1 MRKFIVAIALLL
13 GIVFIFTR
21 IAEVQAVAETL
32 QRGDL
37 RFILLAVGVEA
48 VWMFNVAAAY
58 QVIYRTMGLEEKLE
72 RLVLTATAANFVNV
86 VAPSGGM
93 GGVAVFIS
101 QARRR
106 GYSSAKVTMA
116 GVVFVLFEY
125 LGFLVIL
132 ALGLTVLFRRNHLT
146 IAEISAS
153 VILVCIALILGVLIY
168 LGMQSAEALGRAL
181 AWMARLVNK
190 MLQPFI
196 HKDYLSEQRAHEFAQ
211 DGSEGL
217 LALRKKPA
225 SLLLLAALGLS
236 SKLLML
242 LVLLLMF
249 LAFKVEF
256 SPGTL
261 IAGFSVGYLFWIVSP
276 TPAGI
281 GFVEGALTL
290 ALGSLNVPLGAATV
304 LAVSYRGIIFWL
316 PLLFGLIA
324 FRWLEKSGRDVK
336 TTVL

>member
-1 MRKFIVAIALLL
+1 L
-13 GIVFIFTR
+13 
-21 IAEVQAVAETL
+21 AEVQVVVETL
-32 QRGDL
+32 QRGDW
-37 RFILLAVGVEA
+37 RFILLAIGIEV
-48 VWMFNVAAAY
+48 VWMFNVAVSY
-58 QVIYRTMGLEEKLE
+58 QTIYRTMGLEEKLG
-72 RLVLTATAANFVNV
+72 RLVLMATAGYFVNI
-86 VAPSGGM
+86 VAPSAGV

-106 GYSSAKVTMA
+106 GYSPAKVTMA

-146 IAEISAS
+146 MVEISAS
-153 VILVCIALILGVLIY
+153 AILVSIALVMAILIY
-168 LGMQSAEALGRAL
+168 LGMHSADALGRAL

-190 MLQPFI
+190 LLRPFI
-196 HKDYLSEQRAHEFAQ
+196 HREYLSEQRAHVFAR

-217 LALRKKPA
+217 HDLRKKPT

-236 SKLLML
+236 SKLLTL

-261 IAGFSVGYLFWIVSP
+261 IAGFSIGYLFWIVSP

-290 ALGSLNVPLGAATV
+290 TLRTLNVPLAAAAV
-304 LAVSYRGIIFWL
+304 LALSYRGVIFWL
-316 PLLFGLIA
+316 PLLFGLVA
-324 FRWLEKSGRDVK
+324 FRWLEKSERDIK
-336 TTVL
+336 TPV

>member
-21 IAEVQAVAETL
+21 LAEVQAVAETL
-32 QRGDL
+32 QRGDW
-37 RFILLAVGVEA
+37 RFVLLAFGVE
-48 VWMFNVAAAY
+48 VIWMLNVAASYRAIY
-58 QVIYRTMGLEEKLE
+58 QTMGLEEKLE
-72 RLVLTATAANFVNV
+72 KLALMVVAANFVNV

-106 GYSSAKVTMA
+106 GYSAAKVTMA

-132 ALGLTVLFRRNHLT
+132 SLGLIVLFRRNNLNLPEL
-146 IAEISAS
+146 AASA
-153 VILVCIALILGVLIY
+153 ILVCIALVLFILIY
-168 LGMQSAEALGRAL
+168 LGMRSADALGQAL
-181 AWMARLVNK
+181 AWMARLVNRV
-190 MLQPFI
+190 LHPFL
-196 HKDYLSEQRAHEFAQ
+196 HRDYLSEHRAHEFAH
-211 DGSEGL
+211 DGAEGL
-217 LALRKKPA
+217 HALRRKPK

-242 LVLLLMF
+242 TVLLLMF

-261 IAGFSVGYLFWIVSP
+261 IAGFTVGYLFWIVSP

-281 GFVEGALTL
+281 GFVEGAMTL
-290 ALGSLNVPLGAATV
+290 ALSSLNVPLGAATV
-304 LAVSYRGIIFWL
+304 LALSYRGVVFWL
-316 PLLFGLIA
+316 PLVVGLFAL
-324 FRWLEKSGRDVK
+324 RWLERSEGNLKSAA
-336 TTVL
+336 

>member
-1 MRKFIVAIALLL
+1 MRKFVVAIALLL
-13 GIVFIFTR
+13 GVVFIFTR
-21 IAEVQAVAETL
+21 LAEVQAVTETL
-32 QRGDL
+32 QRGDW
-37 RFILLAVGVEA
+37 RFVLLAIGVEA
-48 VWMFNVAAAY
+48 VWMFNVAASY

-72 RLVLTATAANFVNV
+72 RLVLMATAAYFVNII
-86 VAPSGGM
+86 APSGGV

-106 GYSSAKVTMA
+106 GYSPAKVTMA
-116 GVVFVLFEY
+116 GVVFVFFEY

-132 ALGLTVLFRRNHLT
+132 TLGLIVLFRRNHLT
-146 IAEISAS
+146 IVEISAS
-153 VILVCIALILGVLIY
+153 AILVGIALVLATLIY
-168 LGMQSAEALGRAL
+168 LGMRSADALGRAL

-190 MLQPFI
+190 LLRPFI
-196 HKDYLSEQRAHEFAQ
+196 HREYLSEQRAHEFAQ

-217 LALRKKPA
+217 YALRKKPA

-236 SKLLML
+236 SKLLTL

-256 SPGTL
+256 TPGTL

-290 ALGSLNVPLGAATV
+290 ALRSLNVSLGEATV
-304 LAVSYRGIIFWL
+304 LALSYRGIIFWL
-316 PLLFGLIA
+316 PLLFGLLA
-324 FRWLEKSGRDVK
+324 FRWLEKSGTNIK
-336 TTVL
+336 ITI

>member
-1 MRKFIVAIALLL
+1 MRKFIVAVALLL

-21 IAEVQAVAETL
+21 LAEVQVVVETL
-32 QRGDL
+32 QRGDW
-37 RFILLAVGVEA
+37 RFILLAIGIEV
-48 VWMFNVAAAY
+48 VWMFNVAVSY
-58 QVIYRTMGLEEKLE
+58 QTIYRTMGLEEKLG
-72 RLVLTATAANFVNV
+72 RLVLMATAGYFVNI
-86 VAPSGGM
+86 VAPSAGV

-106 GYSSAKVTMA
+106 GYSPAKVTMA

-146 IAEISAS
+146 MVEISAS
-153 VILVCIALILGVLIY
+153 AILVSIALVMAILIY
-168 LGMQSAEALGRAL
+168 LGMHSADALGRAL

-190 MLQPFI
+190 LLRPFI
-196 HKDYLSEQRAHEFAQ
+196 HREYLSEQRAHVFAR

-217 LALRKKPA
+217 HDLRKKPT

-236 SKLLML
+236 SKLLTL

-261 IAGFSVGYLFWIVSP
+261 IAGFSIGYLFWIVSP

-290 ALGSLNVPLGAATV
+290 TLRTLNVPLAAAAV
-304 LAVSYRGIIFWL
+304 LALSYRGVIFWL
-316 PLLFGLIA
+316 PLLFGLVA
-324 FRWLEKSGRDVK
+324 FRWLEKSERDIK
-336 TTVL
+336 TPV

>member
-1 MRKFIVAIALLL
+1 
-13 GIVFIFTR
+13 
-21 IAEVQAVAETL
+21 
-32 QRGDL
+32 
-37 RFILLAVGVEA
+37 
-48 VWMFNVAAAY
+48 
-58 QVIYRTMGLEEKLE
+58 
-72 RLVLTATAANFVNV
+72 
-86 VAPSGGM
+86 
-93 GGVAVFIS
+93 
-101 QARRR
+101 
-106 GYSSAKVTMA
+106 MA

-146 IAEISAS
+146 MVEISAS
-153 VILVCIALILGVLIY
+153 AILVSIALVMAILIY
-168 LGMQSAEALGRAL
+168 LGMHSADALGRVL

-190 MLQPFI
+190 LLRPFI
-196 HKDYLSEQRAHEFAQ
+196 HREYLSEQRAHVFAR

-217 LALRKKPA
+217 HDLRKKPT

-236 SKLLML
+236 SKLLTL

-261 IAGFSVGYLFWIVSP
+261 IAGFSIGYLFWIVSP

-290 ALGSLNVPLGAATV
+290 ALRTLNVPLAAAAV
-304 LAVSYRGIIFWL
+304 LALSYRGVIFWL
-316 PLLFGLIA
+316 PLLFGLVA
-324 FRWLEKSGRDVK
+324 FRWLEKSERDIK
-336 TTVL
+336 TPV

>member
-1 MRKFIVAIALLL
+1 MRKFIVALALLL

-21 IAEVQAVAETL
+21 LAEVQAVAETL
-32 QRGDL
+32 QRGDW
-37 RFILLAVGVEA
+37 RFVLLAIGVE
-48 VWMFNVAAAY
+48 VIWMFNVAVSY
-58 QVIYRTMGLEEKLE
+58 QTIYRTMGLDEKLE
-72 RLVLTATAANFVNV
+72 RLVLMATAAYFVNI
-86 VAPSGGM
+86 VAPSGGV

-106 GYSSAKVTMA
+106 GYSPAKVTMA

-132 ALGLTVLFRRNHLT
+132 SLGLIVLFRRNHLT
-146 IAEISAS
+146 MVEISAS
-153 VILVCIALILGVLIY
+153 AILVSIALVMAILIF
-168 LGMQSAEALGRAL
+168 LGMRSADALGRAL
-181 AWMARLVNK
+181 AWMARLANK
-190 MLQPFI
+190 LLRPFI
-196 HKDYLSEQRAHEFAQ
+196 HREYLSEQRAHGFAR

-217 LALRKKPA
+217 HALRQKPT

-242 LVLLLMF
+242 IIFWLMF
-249 LAFKVEF
+249 LAFKVDF

-290 ALGSLNVPLGAATV
+290 ALRSLNVPLAAATI
-304 LAVSYRGIIFWL
+304 LALSYRGVIFWL
-316 PLLFGLIA
+316 PLLFGLVA
-324 FRWLEKSGRDVK
+324 FRWLEKSERDIK
-336 TTVL
+336 TPV

>member
-1 MRKFIVAIALLL
+1 
-13 GIVFIFTR
+13 
-21 IAEVQAVAETL
+21 
-32 QRGDL
+32 
-37 RFILLAVGVEA
+37 
-48 VWMFNVAAAY
+48 MFNVAVSY
-58 QVIYRTMGLEEKLE
+58 QTIYRTMGLEEKLG
-72 RLVLTATAANFVNV
+72 RLVLMATAGYFVNI
-86 VAPSGGM
+86 VAPSAGV

-106 GYSSAKVTMA
+106 GYSPAKVTMA

-146 IAEISAS
+146 MVEISAS
-153 VILVCIALILGVLIY
+153 AILVSIALVMAILIY
-168 LGMQSAEALGRAL
+168 LGMHSADALGRAL

-190 MLQPFI
+190 LLRPFI
-196 HKDYLSEQRAHEFAQ
+196 HREYLSEQRAHVFAR

-217 LALRKKPA
+217 HDLRKKPT

-236 SKLLML
+236 SKLLTL

-261 IAGFSVGYLFWIVSP
+261 IAGFSIGYLFWIVSP

-290 ALGSLNVPLGAATV
+290 TLRTLNVPLAAAAV
-304 LAVSYRGIIFWL
+304 LALSYRGVIFWL
-316 PLLFGLIA
+316 PLLFGLVA
-324 FRWLEKSGRDVK
+324 FRWLEKSERDIK
-336 TTVL
+336 TPV

>member
-21 IAEVQAVAETL
+21 LAEVQAVAETL
-32 QRGDL
+32 QRGDW
-37 RFILLAVGVEA
+37 RFVLLAFGVE
-48 VWMFNVAAAY
+48 VIWMFNVATSYRAIY
-58 QVIYRTMGLEEKLE
+58 QSMGLEERLE
-72 RLVLTATAANFVNV
+72 KLVLMVVAANFVNV

-106 GYSSAKVTMA
+106 GYSAAKVTMA

-132 ALGLTVLFRRNHLT
+132 SLGLIVLFRRNNLNLPELT
-146 IAEISAS
+146 ASA
-153 VILVCIALILGVLIY
+153 ILVGIALVLVVLIY
-168 LGMQSAEALGRAL
+168 LGMRSAEALGRTL
-181 AWMARLVNK
+181 AWMARLVNRV
-190 MLQPFI
+190 LRPFL
-196 HKDYLSEQRAHEFAQ
+196 HRDYLSEQRAYEFAH

-217 LALRKKPA
+217 HALRKKPKI
-225 SLLLLAALGLS
+225 LLLLAALGLS

-242 LVLLLMF
+242 SVLLLMF
-249 LAFKVEF
+249 LAFKVQF

-281 GFVEGALTL
+281 GFVEGAMTL
-290 ALGSLNVPLGAATV
+290 ALNSLNVPLGAATV
-304 LAVSYRGIIFWL
+304 LALSYRGVVFWL
-316 PLLFGLIA
+316 PLLVGLIA
-324 FRWLEKSGRDVK
+324 LRWLERNEGDLKS
-336 TTVL
+336 TA